1 MGNGMILKIT
11 VTPIECLHYALNLPT
26 SVVITGIDSMKIL
39 DQAFEAVKTFQP
51 LNSEQIATLLK
62 KTAQAAENGRFE
74 PFKTTS
80 GFDSTA
86 KHPEWLG

>member
-1 MGNGMILKIT
+1 MPALRDDPADLDGNHRHRDSLKIFD
-11 VTPIECLHYALNLPT
+11 H
-26 SVVITGIDSMKIL
+26 
-39 DQAFEAVKTFQP
+39 AFKGVKTFQP
-51 LNSEQIATLLK
+51 LKPEQIAALLK

-74 PFKTTS
+74 PFTTTS